1 MSQPK
6 ILVTNDDGFRSPGIR
21 ALAESLEAIGEVWVV
36 APDSQQ
42 SGVSH
47 RLSFRDPLRV
57 IEHESRRMS
66 VTGSPA
72 DSVYLALN
80 ELLADDP
87 PDICVSGINHGAN
100 LADDLIYSGT
110 AAAAVEA
117 TLTDIPGIAV
127 SLAGSGHLEF
137 DVAADFAGELV
148 EKVLDRGLPRDVY
161 LNVNVP
167 EDATPDTEARIVN
180 LGRRSYRRD
189 VTEKHDPYDRPYYWI
204 GGAELGFDD
213 MPGSDCNA
221 ITHSHITV
229 TPVHLDLTHYAFM
242 REMRGEWD
250 LQTWMDDDE

>member
-1 MSQPK
+1 MSPPT
-6 ILVTNDDGFRSPGIR
+6 ILVTNDDGFRSTGLR
-21 ALAESLEAIGEVWVV
+21 TLADRLESIGTVWVI

-47 RLSFRDPLRV
+47 ALSLRDPLRV
-57 IEHESRRMS
+57 IEHEPRRLS

-80 ELLADDP
+80 QILEEP

-110 AAAAVEA
+110 VAGAVEA
-117 TLTDIPGIAV
+117 TLCDVPSIAM
-127 SLAGSGHLEF
+127 SLAGAGELEF
-137 DVAADFAGELV
+137 DVAADFATTLV
-148 EKVLDRGLPRDVY
+148 TEVLDRKLPRDVY

-167 EDATPDTEARIVN
+167 KEARADSEVRVVN

-189 VTEKHDPYDRPYYWI
+189 VTEKHDPYQRPYYWL

-221 ITHSHITV
+221 ITDSCITV
-229 TPVHLDLTHYAFM
+229 TPIHLDLTHYDFM
-242 REMRGEWD
+242 REMRRDWQLSSER
-250 LQTWMDDDE
+250 MDDHE